1 MQKSIRSTSVQP
13 QGDSLGLM
21 IGLVQTNHLRF
32 SMLEPTASS
41 QKGKPCNLAHA
52 QHSPPRPQL
61 LYAQSR
67 QQHTQPTSHLQGKTC
82 VALLQLHNS
91 CRQRNQPYLHTT
103 HGAAPPLRQPHT
115 ATRHQQTTPP
125 SPVPHCTINPN
136 TSCCNTPAYIC
147 MPRPSTLM
155 PPMRSRGPRLRCCST
170 LPSLPPMGNALALPP
185 AAALPPPPAA
195 PLRCSEASSGSIL
208 LPGLMTKSILL
219 GCGTDARCLQCGTAA
234 NIQQARTT
242 QREGNDSNAAGTL
255 LMQASLAA
263 WHRSRLCGHNEH
275 DTSSR
280 RDT

>member
-136 TSCCNTPAYIC
+136 TSCCNTPAPTSVC
-147 MPRPSTLM
+147 RAPPRSCRPC
-155 PPMRSRGPRLRCCST
+155 GPEAHAC
-170 LPSLPPMGNALALPP
+170 
-185 AAALPPPPAA
+185 AAAAPCPACRQWA
-195 PLRCSEASSGSIL
+195 MHWPCRPPLRCRHRL
-208 LPGLMTKSILL
+208 LRRCAAARRPAGPFCCPG
-219 GCGTDARCLQCGTAA
+219 
-234 NIQQARTT
+234 
-242 QREGNDSNAAGTL
+242 
-255 LMQASLAA
+255 
-263 WHRSRLCGHNEH
+263 
-275 DTSSR
+275 
-280 RDT
+280 